1 MLNSA
6 TVVMHQTH
14 TRAGIHTHTHMRQLP
29 RWRLTQTRNYA
40 RGLQKD
46 GDFLDNVRDY

>member
-1 MLNSA
+1 
-6 TVVMHQTH
+6 MHQTP
-14 TRAGIHTHTHMRQLP
+14 TRADIHTHASATKMAMN
-29 RWRLTQTRNYA
+29 TTRNYA